1 MSPFTSAQTYAAIK
15 REGLLGAL
23 QMNVYEWLVHHGA
36 CTDTEI
42 AEGLGIPRDSAS
54 PRVRELLALGVIE
67 ESGVRGCHIT
77 GRPCRITRV
86 SGKMPAAPVKK
97 PSVTDMACE
106 AIRIADWLSR
116 QVTGTV
122 DRPKYVRAL
131 AAGNTFSFACRRRH
145 PRPRTSIN
153 RTPAHQEKVTMLKY
167 YQAPAYPVV
176 AYVPK
181 ARALSFSHQVNGGR
195 WPL

>member
-97 PSVTDMACE
+97 PSVTAMACE

-122 DRPKYVRAL
+122 DRPRYVRAL
-131 AAGNTFSFACRRRH
+131 ARITEI
-145 PRPRTSIN
+145 RT
-153 RTPAHQEKVTMLKY
+153 
-167 YQAPAYPVV
+167 
-176 AYVPK
+176 
-181 ARALSFSHQVNGGR
+181 ALGIA
-195 WPL
+195 L